1 MSEGKCQS
9 ALQALFGQYN
19 AGPTRAEWLM
29 SDPYEVIVIGG
40 GPAGYVAAIRA
51 AQLGLK
57 TACVEE
63 WINKQDKPAL
73 GGTCLNVGCIPSKA
87 LLEATE
93 LYDEARNNFA
103 DLGILVGE
111 VGLDV
116 PKMIARKDGIV
127 SELTAGIAGLFKAN
141 GIDWLQG
148 RGKLGADRAVTVT
161 ARNGSETVH
170 QAANV
175 IIATGSVPI
184 QLGATP
190 LEGNIVVDSSGALD
204 WEEVPGSVC
213 VIGAGIIGLEL
224 GSVWRRLGSE
234 VVLLEAQED
243 FLPMVDKAIAREAK
257 RTFEKQGL
265 DIQLGSRVMG
275 SKVDKGQVKVSYQDA
290 KGEHEKVFDKLI
302 VAVGRRA
309 FTDGALSVEAGVEL
323 DERGL
328 IHVNDHCETNIPGVY
343 AIGDVVRGP
352 MLAHKGS
359 EEGVMV
365 AERICGEQA
374 DVNYAV
380 MPNVIYTHPEVAWV
394 GKTEEELKSEGV
406 DYQVGSFPFAA
417 SGRAKAKGDTGG
429 MVKIIRDR
437 SNDRLVGA
445 HLIGPSASEL
455 LGQSVLA
462 MEFDG
467 TIEDIARTIHAH
479 PTLSE
484 AVHEAAL
491 GADGRAIH
499 IANRKKR

>member
-1 MSEGKCQS
+1 MPEN
-9 ALQALFGQYN
+9 Y
-19 AGPTRAEWLM
+19 
-29 SDPYEVIVIGG
+29 DVVVIGA
-40 GPAGYVAAIRA
+40 GPAGYVAAIRC

-57 TACVEE
+57 TACAEK
-63 WINKQDKPAL
+63 WINKSGKPAL

-87 LLEATE
+87 LLECTE
-93 LYDEARNNFA
+93 LYDQACNKFEG
-103 DLGILVGE
+103 LGININGIDM
-111 VGLDV
+111 DV
-116 PKMIARKDGIV
+116 PKMIARKDKIV
-127 SELTAGIAGLFKAN
+127 NELTGGIAQLFKAN

-148 RGKLGADRAVTVT
+148 SGRLLADRQVQVT
-161 ARNGSETVH
+161 AEDGST
-170 QAANV
+170 QNYSAANV

-184 QLGATP
+184 EIDATP
-190 LEGNIVVDSSGALD
+190 LHSDIVVDSSGALD
-204 WEEVPGSVC
+204 WEEIPGTVC
-213 VIGAGIIGLEL
+213 VIGAGVIGLEL

-234 VVLLEAQED
+234 VVVLEALD
-243 FLPMVDKAIAREAK
+243 SFLPMVDGAIAREALK
-257 RTFEKQGL
+257 TFKSQGL
-265 DIQLGSRVMG
+265 DIRLGSRVMG
-275 SKVDKGQVKVSYQDA
+275 STVTGNSVEIQYKDENGDA
-290 KGEHEKVFDKLI
+290 VLKADKLI

-309 FTDGALSVEAGVEL
+309 YSDGVLSPEADIER

-328 IHVNDHCETNIPGVY
+328 VHVNERCETNVPGVY

-365 AERICGEQA
+365 AEIIAGQHGH
-374 DVNYAV
+374 VNYDV

-394 GKTEEELKSEGV
+394 GKTEEELKSEGI
-406 DYQVGSFPFAA
+406 DYQAGTFPFAA

-429 MVKIIRDR
+429 MIKILRNRD
-437 SNDRLVGA
+437 NDRLLGA
-445 HLIGPSASEL
+445 HLIGPAASEL

-484 AVHEAAL
+484 AMHEAAL

-499 IANRKKR
+499 IANRKSR